1 MIPKNAD
8 GKSQGIH
15 KKFTSIRF
23 CDFHTYYY
31 SGVPMRKSVRIRTW
45 SEQAF
50 SISSNFIPQK
60 RSLLSDQAIDDLCFK
75 KGYFSNEGLCQ
86 CNTYVEWSC
95 FGRVISNSLNGL
107 SLYKPSIFSVSQ
119 LRYMLLGQRYK
130 SHWG

>member
-1 MIPKNAD
+1 MHQMIPKNAD

-50 SISSNFIPQK
+50 SIPSNFITQK
-60 RSLLSDQAIDDLCFK
+60 RSLLSDQAIDDLCFE
-75 KGYFSNEGLCQ
+75 KGNFANEGLSY
-86 CNTYVEWSC
+86 TWLYV
-95 FGRVISNSLNGL
+95 SL
-107 SLYKPSIFSVSQ
+107 
-119 LRYMLLGQRYK
+119 
-130 SHWG
+130 